1 METSKSN
8 IRNYD
13 IAYACFTFCG
23 GVALFIGV
31 LSFVPMG
38 TGTAG
43 GIGILIMVP
52 LSIASIGAMI
62 AGLVYTVILFKHWPF
77 VLLSLL
83 SLLFIAE
90 VVTEFGPVVFYNL
103 VPVIYGIITSIFGFL
118 WFTAGR
124 KHH

>member
-1 METSKSN
+1 MEASKHK

-13 IAYACFTFCG
+13 IAYACFAFCG
-23 GVALFIGV
+23 GVALFIGI

-38 TGTAG
+38 TGAAG

-62 AGLVYTVILFKHWPF
+62 AGFVYTVILFKHWPL
-77 VLLSLL
+77 VVLSLL
-83 SLLFIAE
+83 TLLFVAE
-90 VVTEFGPVVFYNL
+90 VVTEFGPVIFYNL

-124 KHH
+124 KHS